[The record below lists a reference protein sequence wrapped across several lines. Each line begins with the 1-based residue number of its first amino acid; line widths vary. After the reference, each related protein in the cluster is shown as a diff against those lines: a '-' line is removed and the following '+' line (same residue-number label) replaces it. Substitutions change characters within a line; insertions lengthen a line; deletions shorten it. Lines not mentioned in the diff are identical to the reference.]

1 MKLQTQRLPNAGKS
15 TAWGEVL
22 RNSQLAVLA
31 LMLAAVIDAGI
42 MGVVYWVGIG
52 VWSGHALNKRQICSF
67 AIIPPLASLVC

>member
-1 MKLQTQRLPNAGKS
+1 
-15 TAWGEVL
+15 
-22 RNSQLAVLA
+22 
-31 LMLAAVIDAGI
+31 MLAAVIDAGI